1 MECLEVL
8 FNIYSIPNA
17 TIPNFFF
24 DGYTGQNP
32 DDYKR
37 KKILMGLLKIVIYLE
52 KQTFNGDHIRMTIEE
67 ESYPLIANEE
77 SSDCQ

>member
-52 KQTFNGDHIRMTIEE
+52 KQTF
-67 ESYPLIANEE
+67 
-77 SSDCQ
+77 